1 MYLTL
6 HVDAFDVLERV
17 HVTLR
22 VRSLDSEHDRLSTT
36 LVERSVTF
44 SGTGEDD
51 PGTWARDAL
60 VALIEAL

>member
-6 HVDAFDVLERV
+6 HVDGYDMLDQVY
-17 HVTLR
+17 VTLR
-22 VRSLDSEHDRLSTT
+22 VRSLDAEQDRISSVLI
-36 LVERSVTF
+36 ERSVTF

-60 VALIEAL
+60 VALAEAL

>member
-6 HVDAFDVLERV
+6 HVDGFDMLDRV

-22 VRSLDSEHDRLSTT
+22 VRSLETESENLSSV
-36 LVERSVTF
+36 LIERSVTF
-44 SGTGEDD
+44 SGTGESD

-60 VALIEAL
+60 VALVEAL